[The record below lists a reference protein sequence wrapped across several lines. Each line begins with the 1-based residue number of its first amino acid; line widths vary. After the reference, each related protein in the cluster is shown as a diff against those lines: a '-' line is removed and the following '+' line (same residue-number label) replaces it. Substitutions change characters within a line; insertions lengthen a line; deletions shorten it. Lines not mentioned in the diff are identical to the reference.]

1 MKVTVLDI
9 KNAKAPLELAE
20 TLHFPKSSYE
30 NVATLNEIKDVKVK
44 AKCSNYG
51 DIIEIKLEIHAP
63 LVLQCS
69 YTLEDVDYDV
79 DTEEVLEFSEDPLDE
94 EILEITGN
102 TINIDD
108 YVLGIIIGNIP
119 LKVVK
124 KGAKLPNIKGVKVW
138 SEDEFEENHKNQLD
152 PRLKALDDWEDD

>member
-9 KNAKAPLELAE
+9 KNAKAPLELEE

-69 YTLEDVDYDV
+69 YTLEDVDYDI
-79 DTEEVLEFSEDPLDE
+79 DTEEVLNFQK
-94 EILEITGN
+94 
-102 TINIDD
+102 
-108 YVLGIIIGNIP
+108 IP
-119 LKVVK
+119 
-124 KGAKLPNIKGVKVW
+124 
-138 SEDEFEENHKNQLD
+138 
-152 PRLKALDDWEDD
+152 

>member
-9 KNAKAPLELAE
+9 KNAKAPLELEE

-30 NVATLNEIKDVKVK
+30 NVATLNEIKDVRVK

-79 DTEEVLEFSEDPLDE
+79 DTEEALEFSEDPLDE

-108 YVLGIIIGNIP
+108 YV
-119 LKVVK
+119 
-124 KGAKLPNIKGVKVW
+124 
-138 SEDEFEENHKNQLD
+138 
-152 PRLKALDDWEDD
+152 